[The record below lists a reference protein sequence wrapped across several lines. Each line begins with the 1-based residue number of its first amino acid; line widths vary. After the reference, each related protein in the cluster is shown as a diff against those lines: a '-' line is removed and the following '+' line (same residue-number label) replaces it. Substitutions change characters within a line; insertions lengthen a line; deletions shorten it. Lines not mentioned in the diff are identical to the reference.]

1 MRLLP
6 ILAVAL
12 SVCRVQAKAVF
23 AHFMVGN
30 VPTWDVA
37 TWQADIRVAQAA
49 RIDAFALNIAF
60 GDPNNL
66 ATLSRAFQAANI
78 LGFKLFFS
86 FDYAGDVTSLILQYR
101 ANGAYYQYNG
111 KPFVS
116 TFEGPESAPQW
127 AAIKSATNCFFIP
140 DWSSQ
145 GAAVAMT
152 LGNAD
157 GLFNW
162 AAWPYGQN
170 DMYTVIDASYRN
182 FLGGKPYMMAVS
194 PWFYTNLPG
203 YDKNWMWKGDNL
215 WFDRWSQVQV
225 FQPEFVQIISWNDFG
240 ESHYIGP
247 LHDDSYGAF
256 ETGRAPFNYVKGM
269 PHDGWRVFLPF
280 LISTYKNNIS
290 SIAQEALSVWYRVN
304 PTTSGC
310 SFGGTTGNTLS
321 QQQCESSPAD
331 LVRDR
336 VHYTALLSSPSSVVT
351 VTIGGVASTGT
362 WRNIPDGGIGLYQGN
377 AFFDG
382 RTGAV
387 VVTVRSPA
395 GTTTVNGAPITNVCP
410 NGNLQN
416 WNAWTG
422 SAIGPTNPATP
433 PRRTEQQQCIA
444 GTGRPPP
451 PSLGKPGYPIAT
463 MDHKYD
469 GLCDFACDHGYCP
482 STACSYVKVTLN
494 PPNTQSPFPVCW
506 GQVRTAGHGT
516 GNLAGLCSMA
526 CGYGHCPQPCTCDS
540 TGNQV
545 PPPATA
551 GQTGCPVVGIA
562 NYSDYLDLCAWT
574 CSHGYCPPGACTPK
588 PVGTVCSNQ

>member
-86 FDYAGDVTSLILQYR
+86 FDYAGGTRPWPQSDVTSLILQYR
-101 ANGAYYQYNG
+101 ANGAYFQYNG

-116 TFEGPESAPQW
+116 TFEGPDSAPQW

-140 DWSSQ
+140 DWSSK

-194 PWFYTNLPG
+194 PWFYTNMPG
-203 YDKNWMWKGDNL
+203 YDKNWMWKGENL
-215 WFDRWSQVQV
+215 WFDRWGQVQV
-225 FQPEFVQIISWNDFG
+225 VQPEFVQIISWNDFG

-269 PHDGWRVFLPF
+269 PHDGWRVFLPY

-321 QQQCESSPAD
+321 QQQCEYNPAD
-331 LVRDR
+331 IVRDR
-336 VHYTALLSSPSSVVT
+336 VHYTALLSSPNSVVT

-377 AFFDG
+377 AFFNG
-382 RTGAV
+382 RTGPV
-387 VVTVRSPA
+387 VVTVQSPA
-395 GTTTVNGAPITNVCP
+395 GTTTVNGAPITNSCP

-433 PRRTEQQQCIA
+433 PRRTDQQQCIA
-444 GTGRPPP
+444 GTGVGNIAGLWGQIFFEMKADRHQVLSHVNTDIAHCLPAHAPNWDFLQRLRHHLWANP
-451 PSLGKPGYPIAT
+451 VIQLPLWIIHMMVFATLPVIMVTARQPHVAMSKSRSIPLPLKAHSQFAGDKAVPLVTALVIWRDSAPWLGKFSQKIAQ
-463 MDHKYD
+463 D
-469 GLCDFACDHGYCP
+469 
-482 STACSYVKVTLN
+482 YVLHT
-494 PPNTQSPFPVCW
+494 
-506 GQVRTAGHGT
+506 R
-516 GNLAGLCSMA
+516 
-526 CGYGHCPQPCTCDS
+526 
-540 TGNQV
+540 
-545 PPPATA
+545 
-551 GQTGCPVVGIA
+551 
-562 NYSDYLDLCAWT
+562 
-574 CSHGYCPPGACTPK
+574 
-588 PVGTVCSNQ
+588 